1 VQAEAAPAVEPR
13 TPAQALPGTVLAG
26 RYRLDALIGGGSF
39 GTVFRAL
46 HLELEREVAVKVLA
60 TSAGTDPEALARFR
74 REGASACRVQHPN
87 AVAVLDFGVNPGGV
101 AYLVMEL
108 LRGRSLEKE
117 LEEKAMLPPRRCA
130 EIVVPVCSALAAAHA
145 AGIVHRDIKPS
156 NIMLDEDGRA
166 SLTDFGL
173 SKGREDT
180 TLTRAGQVMG
190 TIDYLAPEVLRGSEP
205 APPSDVYALGCVVFE
220 CLAGL
225 PPFGDQS
232 LAEVGIG
239 HLEQT
244 PPDPC
249 ARRADAPPGLSEIVL
264 QALAKRPE
272 DRPPTATAYARM
284 LIVAERGSA

>member
-1 VQAEAAPAVEPR
+1 MPAIGDVVGP
-13 TPAQALPGTVLAG
+13 
-26 RYRLDALIGGGSF
+26 YRLDALLGEGGMGQ
-39 GTVFRAL
+39 VFRATGPDGTV
-46 HLELEREVAVKVLA
+46 VALK
-60 TSAGTDPEALARFR
+60 
-74 REGASACRVQHPN
+74 
-87 AVAVLDFGVNPGGV
+87 
-101 AYLVMEL
+101 LVRGEL
-108 LRGRSLEKE
+108 LDDALHTRRFIREAKSAAAVRHAHLIGVIDAGEAEGRWYIAMPFVQGRSLIERIE
-117 LEEKAMLPPRRCA
+117 QEGPLPVGA
-130 EIVVPVCSALAAAHA
+130 VVQITCDVASGLDALHA

-190 TIDYLAPEVLRGSEP
+190 TIDYLAPEVLRGAEP

-225 PPFGDQS
+225 PPFGEQS
-232 LAEVGIG
+232 LAEVGVG

-284 LIVAERGSA
+284 LSVAERGSA